1 MHRAL
6 FCDAMNNVVGAAMQ
20 AAGLSPGAIAGTMNG
35 ALAAAGMPALSP
47 ALTTGGVPANVV
59 AESPVV
65 LQKSMVLALFNVCGP
80 QNPSHTREYVS
91 LPLPTLHDL
100 RSAVRCGRMHT
111 ALTARL
117 PCAVQNDRRGRERR
131 VYADW
136 KRCAHVLTHL
146 CAQEHAR
153 ALPALTL
160 R

>member
-1 MHRAL
+1 
-6 FCDAMNNVVGAAMQ
+6 MNNVVGAAMQ

-100 RSAVRCGRMHT
+100 RSAMRCGRMHT

-117 PCAVQNDRRGRERR
+117 RVQFKTIEEDVKDECMQIGKGVRTFWLIYVHRSTQGR
-131 VYADW
+131 
-136 KRCAHVLTHL
+136 C
-146 CAQEHAR
+146 
-153 ALPALTL
+153 L